1 MTDLER
7 AVADS
12 LRITEEA
19 ANAMLPTIQ
28 RNIGAAKAELVR
40 AGCSDEQV
48 EESGLLVEDA
58 IITFCMIRMGDESM
72 RDRYQ
77 EAFEYQQDNLRKS
90 KS

>member
-19 ANAMLPTIQ
+19 ANVMLPTIQ

-40 AGCSDEQV
+40 DRSRSGQVGAEEARCGRSIMTAGDPEGS
-48 EESGLLVEDA
+48 LVS
-58 IITFCMIRMGDESM
+58 TYRGTHV
-72 RDRYQ
+72 
-77 EAFEYQQDNLRKS
+77 
-90 KS
+90 

>member
-58 IITFCMIRMGDESM
+58 IITFCMIRMGDENM
-72 RDRYQ
+72 RDKYQ